1 MTPRLPATAA
11 LAALAALACAA
22 GCGRTSDAA
31 PMPAPSTSPPST
43 SGAPARAPM
52 AAASTA
58 DSPPKPVCAPLSVAL
73 PELKHADF
81 DVPVPPIDDGKKT
94 LAPLW
99 RKLARVARGTAKDHV
114 RIAVFGDS
122 NMTADFITGEAR
134 RALQGKLGD
143 AGHGFVAVAQ
153 PWFWYRHQDVEHEI
167 TGTGCWDQLTVST
180 PHVRDGYLGYA
191 GIAADSKCQGGVTWV
206 GTTSAKDASIG
217 ARASRADVFYL
228 KRPGGR
234 PFAVRVDGREV
245 LTIETEGARHEPAMA
260 RLDLGGDGP
269 HKVEIVP
276 KGPMVRV
283 YGVAL
288 ERTERASVVVDSL
301 GVGAL
306 NAKQML
312 EQDAAA
318 NAAMMRLRG
327 YDLLVELTGTNVLS
341 LKDYPG
347 WLTKL
352 VGRWHEALPEAG
364 VMLLSPPD
372 RAFSDTDDDGTA
384 AVLGEEKR
392 KLCVEAGCAFW
403 DFRGAMGGKLSIVQ
417 FRNRGWAGGD
427 LTHIT
432 QPGGAYVGGR
442 LAYAL
447 LKGLADAAAADPSI
461 GCE

>member
-1 MTPRLPATAA
+1 
-11 LAALAALACAA
+11 
-22 GCGRTSDAA
+22 
-31 PMPAPSTSPPST
+31 
-43 SGAPARAPM
+43 
-52 AAASTA
+52 
-58 DSPPKPVCAPLSVAL
+58 
-73 PELKHADF
+73 
-81 DVPVPPIDDGKKT
+81 
-94 LAPLW
+94 
-99 RKLARVARGTAKDHV
+99 V

-134 RALQGKLGD
+134 RALQEKLGD
-143 AGHGFVAVAQ
+143 GGHGFVAVAQ

-180 PHVRDGYLGYA
+180 PHVRDGFLGYA
-191 GIAADSKCQGGVTWV
+191 GIAADSKCAGGTTWV
-206 GTTSAKDASIG
+206 GTTSAKPPAIG
-217 ARASRADVFYL
+217 GRASRADVFYL
-228 KRPGGR
+228 KRPNGR

-245 LTIETEGARHEPAMA
+245 QTIETEATATEPAMA
-260 RLDLGGDGP
+260 RVELGADGP

-283 YGVAL
+283 FGIAL
-288 ERTERASVVVDSL
+288 ERRAADERASVIVDSL

-312 EQDAAA
+312 EQDEAA
-318 NAAMMRLRG
+318 NATMMRLRG
-327 YDLLVELTGTNVLS
+327 YDLIVELTGTNVLS
-341 LKDYPG
+341 LKDYPA

-352 VGRWHEALPEAG
+352 VARWHAALPEAG
-364 VMLLSPPD
+364 IMLLSPPD

-384 AVLGEEKR
+384 AVLGDEKR
-392 KLCVEAGCAFW
+392 KLCDGAGCAYW

-447 LKGLADAAAADPSI
+447 LHGLLAVAAQDPTI